1 MALRTI
7 VGFSGNLARPSRTR
21 TLVEAVTAS
30 AADRLL
36 LGSAVHDLEDLGLS
50 LGAARRL
57 NDLDAGARA
66 IVDAILAADLL
77 VIGSPTYK
85 GSYTGLFKHLIDLLD
100 PATLAGKPII
110 LTATGGSDRHALI
123 IEHQLRP
130 LFGFFAAHTAPTG
143 IYATDRDF
151 QDGRIASTQ
160 VLQRIDQSIVEAGRL
175 LPEAGRARLLLAA
188 E

>member
-21 TLVEAVTAS
+21 ALVETVTSRAAERLRVAAVVHDLDDLAPS
-30 AADRLL
+30 
-36 LGSAVHDLEDLGLS
+36 LGSAHRLADLD
-50 LGAARRL
+50 GAAR
-57 NDLDAGARA
+57 A
-66 IVDAILAADLL
+66 VVEAILAADLL
-77 VIGSPTYK
+77 IIGSPTYK

-100 PATLAGKPII
+100 PLSLAGSPVI
-110 LTATGGSDRHALI
+110 LTATGGSDRHSLV

-143 IYATDRDF
+143 IYASDRDF
-151 QDGRIASTQ
+151 QDGRIVSAQ
-160 VLQRIDQSIVEAGRL
+160 VNQRIDQGVAEAGL
-175 LPEAGRARLLLAA
+175 LLSGTRASLLLAA